1 MGSSNNPFNKNQ
13 TPLNQK
19 RDMSPMSSVKSGSND
34 GGSIK
39 DKAGSQGSFN
49 FQKKYTR
56 KCPFNLYTFV
66 SRGGPG
72 ICEWATYP
80 RGVAAKC
87 TP

>member
-1 MGSSNNPFNKNQ
+1 MGSANNPFNKNQ

-19 RDMSPMSSVKSGSND
+19 KDMSPMSSVKSGSND

-39 DKAGSQGSFN
+39 EKAGSQGSFN

-56 KCPFNLYTFV
+56 KCPFSANTFV

-72 ICEWATYP
+72 IGE
-80 RGVAAKC
+80 
-87 TP
+87 